1 MTASAHLQ
9 WFVGRDHLGVSLFA
23 VTLLGLSSLGAVAQL
38 SEMPATPESEHR
50 DPMSEPSDKAQ
61 PSRNDAVTRAVDDSG
76 IALEIDG
83 RDWITLTV
91 TGATRRLVL
100 ERLFAE
106 RAIEIEWRNKAFA
119 QQAVHGRFS
128 GPADTVARRLLARSD
143 YVIVYTATDGES
155 RMSRITILGSDPVS
169 VSPAI
174 KAPAGT
180 WALRSPPISSR
191 SPAVSQTLQ
200 TLQAQLAAKAEHR
213 RQAAE
218 VVRRRQA
225 VPGSNGR
232 F

>member
-1 MTASAHLQ
+1 MTASAHAQ
-9 WFVGRDHLGVSLFA
+9 WFVGRAHLGLPLFA
-23 VTLLGLSSLGAVAQL
+23 VALLGLFSLAAAAQV
-38 SEMPATPESEHR
+38 SEMPPTPESEHR
-50 DPMSEPSDKAQ
+50 DAMSEPSDEAQ

-91 TGATRRLVL
+91 TGATRRFVL

-119 QQAVHGRFS
+119 EQAVHGRFS
-128 GPADTVARRLLARSD
+128 GPADTVARRLLDRSD
-143 YVIVYTATDGES
+143 YVIVYAATDGEP

-180 WALRSPPISSR
+180 LALRSPPISSR
-191 SPAVSQTLQ
+191 SPAASQ

-218 VVRRRQA
+218 AVRRRQA